1 MDCDVDSGGA
11 MASAV
16 GRLGMETAVIEELRG

>member
-1 MDCDVDSGGA
+1 MDYDVDNGGA
-11 MASAV
+11 VASAL